1 MCRRPSPPGT
11 GRVPRY
17 QVDAAC
23 PPTAPGPHPDAGPS
37 GTIGDGGSTLSRH
50 VADSHY
56 ALRMGDELGLGQRPA
71 DWPPPSPVPIPDGC
85 FLNGTDVEYLG
96 FKGQR
101 LWRCRVERRL
111 YTWDAVHGHVE
122 VFNLRGRHLAV
133 LDAFTGAII
142 GEAVPGRRID
152 V

>member
-1 MCRRPSPPGT
+1 M
-11 GRVPRY
+11 
-17 QVDAAC
+17 
-23 PPTAPGPHPDAGPS
+23 
-37 GTIGDGGSTLSRH
+37 SRH

-56 ALRMGDELGLGQRPA
+56 ALRMGDELGLGQRPVG
-71 DWPPPSPVPIPDGC
+71 WPPPSPVPIPEGC

-101 LWRCRVERRL
+101 LWRSRVERRL

-122 VFNLRGRHLAV
+122 VFNLRGRHVAV